1 MENGKKM
8 TPQTETNSNASSS
21 SNSTPTQRKAQHC
34 TRCYYHGVTAPL
46 KGHKKDCKHRDCMCI
61 RCVLVTA
68 RKEVARQQVAL
79 GRALKQDAK
88 KVKRPEE
95 VDPQP
100 FSFDADRVFSILQSV
115 ASHGGSCDSGR
126 GDSPISNLS
135 SDSYSDVGGATRVTN
150 SRTLPSLRPYSRKR
164 KRTSDYAPQIQ
175 TVTPT
180 SPSPLPSRSLVAS
193 CDSSRG
199 DSPISDHNSDLH
211 SDVSGTTSVSTSY
224 NGITINHVPQ
234 MQIGTYDTEPSAL
247 FFKVNPTSPGPQPP
261 RKRRLVSSCDSS
273 RGDSPIS
280 DHNSDLHSDVSGTT
294 SVSTS
299 YNGIT
304 INHVPQMPTV
314 NPTSPGPQ
322 PPRKRRLVSSC
333 DSGRGDSP
341 ISDLNSDL
349 HSDVGDAT
357 RVSSS
362 YSRITNNH
370 VPQMQTVPDSS
381 EYNKILL
388 QYNTM
393 LMESFRNSWPS
404 LVPKFYN
411 LKCAR
416 ANLEEAAISKANEDI
431 CKLNFMKSVRMLQSG
446 WSHCYPGVYTAL
458 PTEAPTYEGQVPWI
472 GVTPTYESQVP
483 HVRVAPPPNFFF
495 QWPDH
500 YAHTHAMGTH
510 TPAAGI
516 PPSPES
522 IPEDSTSQSRS
533 ISDWSMK

>member
-8 TPQTETNSNASSS
+8 TPQTERNSNASSS
-21 SNSTPTQRKAQHC
+21 SNGTPIQRKAQHC

-46 KGHKKDCKHRDCMCI
+46 KGHKKDCNYRDCVCV

-79 GRALKQDAK
+79 VRALKQDER

-95 VDPQP
+95 VDPPP
-100 FSFDADRVFSILQSV
+100 FSFNADRVFSILQSV
-115 ASHGGSCDSGR
+115 ASHGGNCDSGR
-126 GDSPISNLS
+126 SDLPISNLS
-135 SDSYSDVGGATRVTN
+135 SDSYNDVGGATRVTN
-150 SRTLPSLRPYSRKR
+150 SRTLPSLHPYSRKR

-175 TVTPT
+175 AVNPT
-180 SPSPLPSRSLVAS
+180 SPSPQPPRSLVAS

-234 MQIGTYDTEPSAL
+234 MQTINPTSPSPQPPRSLVASCDSSRGDSPISDHNSDSYSDVGGATRVTNSRTL
-247 FFKVNPTSPGPQPP
+247 SSLHPYSRKRKRTSDYAPQIQTVNPTSPSPQPP
-261 RKRRLVSSCDSS
+261 RSCDSS

-304 INHVPQMPTV
+304 INHVPQMQTV

-370 VPQMQTVPDSS
+370 LPQMQTVPDSS

-416 ANLEEAAISKANEDI
+416 ANLEEAAISKASIIFCPKISTWDTILNEI
-431 CKLNFMKSVRMLQSG
+431 LSFIVNLM
-446 WSHCYPGVYTAL
+446 
-458 PTEAPTYEGQVPWI
+458 
-472 GVTPTYESQVP
+472 
-483 HVRVAPPPNFFF
+483 
-495 QWPDH
+495 
-500 YAHTHAMGTH
+500 
-510 TPAAGI
+510 PA
-516 PPSPES
+516 
-522 IPEDSTSQSRS
+522 
-533 ISDWSMK
+533 